1 MKKSSF
7 LLGLLIAAVAMP
19 GAAFGDV
26 KSSAHHAVGGKI
38 QRVYHLKQE
47 PDFLTTKVVVMS
59 ASESKVRGEGV
70 FAGRRGKMRKFRYWC
85 KVNNTS
91 GHTRDVGYEMLN

>member
-1 MKKSSF
+1 MKKSS
-7 LLGLLIAAVAMP
+7 LLLAVLAAAVLP
-19 GAAFGDV
+19 GLSWADV

-38 QRVYHLKQE
+38 RRVYHLSKD
-47 PDFLTTKVVVMS
+47 PDFLTTKVIVMS

-70 FAGRRGKMRKFRYWC
+70 FAGRKGKMRKFRYWC

-91 GHTRDVGYEMLN
+91 GHTRDVGYEIIM